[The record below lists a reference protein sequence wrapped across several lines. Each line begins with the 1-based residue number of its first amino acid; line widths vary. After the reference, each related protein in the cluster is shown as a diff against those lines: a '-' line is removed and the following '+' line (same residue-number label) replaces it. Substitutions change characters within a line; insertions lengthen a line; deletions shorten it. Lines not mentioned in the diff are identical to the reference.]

1 MNILLANDHAGT
13 SLKNE
18 IKKVLENKG
27 YSVINLGCDTEESVD
42 YPDFVHPLAEK
53 ISNNQNLKGIIIC
66 GSGIGVSMS
75 ANKHKGVR
83 SALCWNKETA
93 KLSRSH
99 NNANVLSLPARFL
112 DKKEAIKLTKKDQRI
127 DKFLLNKVIEKTIFV
142 ENRLINFVLRK

>member
-18 IKKVLENKG
+18 IKKVLEKKG
-27 YSVINLGCDTEESVD
+27 YNVTNLGCDTEESVD
-42 YPDFVHPLAEK
+42 YPDFAHPLAEK
-53 ISNNQNLKGIIIC
+53 VSNNDDLKGIIIC

-112 DKKEAIKLTKKDQRI
+112 AKKEAIEIVETFLNTDFEGGRHKKRV
-127 DKFLLNKVIEKTIFV
+127 DKINKK
-142 ENRLINFVLRK
+142 NS

>member
-18 IKKVLENKG
+18 IKKVLEKKG
-27 YSVINLGCDTEESVD
+27 YIVTNLGCDNEESVD
-42 YPDFVHPLAEK
+42 YPDFAHPLAEK
-53 ISNNQNLKGIIIC
+53 VSSNDNLKGIIIC

-112 DKKEAIKLTKKDQRI
+112 AKKEALEIVEIFLNTDFEGGRHKKRV
-127 DKFLLNKVIEKTIFV
+127 DKINKK
-142 ENRLINFVLRK
+142 NS

>member
-27 YSVINLGCDTEESVD
+27 YSVINLGCDTEVSVD
-42 YPDFVHPLAEK
+42 YPDFAHPLAEK

-75 ANKHKGVR
+75 ANKHKSVR

-112 DKKEAIKLTKKDQRI
+112 KKKEAIEMVEIFLNTEFEGGRHERRVDKINKK
-127 DKFLLNKVIEKTIFV
+127 NS
-142 ENRLINFVLRK
+142 